1 VYSVTASRRAGLVA
15 RGRGS
20 VASRAVSALL
30 TAPATTEP
38 PDAFVRRQGAVVATF
53 DHRTQ
58 DSGNVSWLVE
68 TPAGALFVKTAGAPG
83 PPLPGAPVPYL
94 DHAGRVAL
102 LRNAV
107 ALARSCAH
115 PALARLHNVV
125 ESPLGPLLVYGK
137 APGEL
142 VGVSRALREDPR
154 SAYQRFA
161 RLPAERLL
169 GVFDALIDLHQ
180 ALAGAGWVASD
191 LYDGCLLV
199 ELATGRLTVVD
210 LDAYRRGPGTNT
222 MGRMFG
228 SSRFMAPEEFEQ
240 GAPVDQRTT
249 VFTLGR
255 LAWHFGTRLT
265 ERAGGFCGPAALAAV
280 VQRATAPPRE
290 GRYAGVAEFA
300 AAWRRARSGA

>member
-1 VYSVTASRRAGLVA
+1 MRRHG
-15 RGRGS
+15 
-20 VASRAVSALL
+20 
-30 TAPATTEP
+30 T
-38 PDAFVRRQGAVVATF
+38 VVATF

-68 TPAGALFVKTAGAPG
+68 TPAGAVLRQDGRGAR
-83 PPLPGAPVPYL
+83 AAASRRPVPYL

-107 ALARSCAH
+107 ELARSCEH

-125 ESPLGPLLVYGK
+125 ESPPGPVLVYAR

-142 VGVSRALREDPR
+142 VGTERARRADPR

-161 RLPAERLL
+161 HLPAARLL
-169 GVFDALIDLHQ
+169 GVFDVLVDLHER
-180 ALAGAGWVASD
+180 LAGPGWVASD

-199 ELATGRLTVVD
+199 ELATGRLTVID

-228 SSRFMAPEEFEQ
+228 STRFMAPEEFERAAHRSIS
-240 GAPVDQRTT
+240 APRSSRSA
-249 VFTLGR
+249 GWR
-255 LAWHFGTRLT
+255 GTSA
-265 ERAGGFCGPAALAAV
+265 RA
-280 VQRATAPPRE
+280 
-290 GRYAGVAEFA
+290 
-300 AAWRRARSGA
+300 

>member
-1 VYSVTASRRAGLVA
+1 
-15 RGRGS
+15 
-20 VASRAVSALL
+20 LL
-30 TAPATTEP
+30 TAVATTEP
-38 PDAFVRRQGAVVATF
+38 PEVFVRRHGTVVATF

-68 TPAGALFVKTAGAPG
+68 TLAGELFVKTAGTPG
-83 PPLPGAPVPYL
+83 PAPAGAPVPYL

-107 ALARSCAH
+107 ALARSCPH
-115 PALARLHNVV
+115 PALARLRNVV
-125 ESPLGPLLVYGK
+125 ESPLGPVLVYAR

-142 VGVSRALREDPR
+142 VGTSRARRADPR

-161 RLPAERLL
+161 HLPAEPLL
-169 GVFDALIDLHQ
+169 GAFDVLIDLHE
-180 ALAGAGWVASD
+180 ALASAGWVASD

-199 ELATGRLTVVD
+199 EFGTGRLTVVD
-210 LDAYRRGPGTNT
+210 LDAYRRGPGPNT

-228 SSRFMAPEEFEQ
+228 ARRFMAPEEFEL
-240 GAPVDQRTT
+240 GAPTDQRTT

-265 ERAGGFCGPAALAAV
+265 ERAAAFCGPPALVPV
-280 VQRATAPPRE
+280 VRRACAPPRE
-290 GRYAGVAEFA
+290 DRYAAVADFA
-300 AAWRRARSGA
+300 AAWRRARTG

>member
-1 VYSVTASRRAGLVA
+1 M
-15 RGRGS
+15 
-20 VASRAVSALL
+20 SALL
-30 TAPATTEP
+30 TAASTAEP
-38 PDAFVRRQGAVVATF
+38 PDDFVRRHGTVVATF

-68 TPAGALFVKTAGAPG
+68 TPAGAMFVKTAGVPG
-83 PPLPGAPVPYL
+83 PPPPGAPVPYF

-125 ESPLGPLLVYGK
+125 ESPAGPVLVYAR

-142 VGVSRALREDPR
+142 VGTERARRADPR

-161 RLPAERLL
+161 HLPAERLL
-169 GVFDALIDLHQ
+169 GVFDVLVDLHER
-180 ALAGAGWVASD
+180 LAGPGWVASD

-199 ELATGRLTVVD
+199 ELTTGRLTVID

-228 SSRFMAPEEFEQ
+228 STRFMAPEEFEL
-240 GAPVDQRTT
+240 GAPVDERTT

-265 ERAGGFCGPAALAAV
+265 ERAERFCGPPDLVAV
-280 VQRATAPPRE
+280 VRRACERARE
-290 GRYAGVAEFA
+290 ERYAGVADFA
-300 AAWRRARSGA
+300 AGWRRARGA